1 MGNVVH
7 GVGDALRNVFIKPS
21 RWGINHSIGEGRLN
35 PFKMPNVNIP
45 PQPGVPQIDQAQ
57 ANLSQLDRIRARKG
71 VLANLYG
78 GTAPGAATPA
88 TTGKQLLGS

>member
-21 RWGINHSIGEGRLN
+21 KWGIDQVGEGHIIKN
-35 PFKMPNVNIP
+35 PIPHVNIP
-45 PQPGVPQIDQAQ
+45 PQPGVPQVDQAQ
-57 ANLSQLDRIRARKG
+57 QNLSQLDRIKARKG

-78 GTAPGAATPA
+78 GNSPGAASP
-88 TTGKQLLGS
+88 TTGGKQLLGS

>member
-1 MGNVVH
+1 MSHLHSDTIGN
-7 GVGDALRNVFIKPS
+7 ALRNSFIKPS
-21 RWGINHSIGEGRLN
+21 KWGFNQLGQGHIIKN
-35 PFKMPNVNIP
+35 PIPHVDIP
-45 PQPGVPQIDQAQ
+45 PQPGVPQVDSTQ

-78 GTAPGAATPA
+78 GTSPGAATPA